1 MKSIEKLTDQQL
13 ALAARNIE
21 AERKLRASRKAA
33 ALAILAVLKKH
44 KLSVNDLPEL
54 KLNQIPKRR
63 EKKKKAGNKVRR
75 VKLKNA
81 TASKNDKRSKVA
93 FKYKNPNGGEKWSG
107 RGRPPKWVSDIIA
120 KKRISIEQ
128 FKANKHFKI

>member
-63 EKKKKAGNKVRR
+63 EKKKK
-75 VKLKNA
+75 LA
-81 TASKNDKRSKVA
+81 TKCGA
-93 FKYKNPNGGEKWSG
+93 
-107 RGRPPKWVSDIIA
+107 
-120 KKRISIEQ
+120 
-128 FKANKHFKI
+128 